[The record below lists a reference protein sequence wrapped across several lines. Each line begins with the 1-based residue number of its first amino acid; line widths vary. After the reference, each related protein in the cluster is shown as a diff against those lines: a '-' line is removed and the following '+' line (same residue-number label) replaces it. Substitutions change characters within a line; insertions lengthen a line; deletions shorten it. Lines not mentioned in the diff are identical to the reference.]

1 MGLVPPAAMVPP
13 AAAAALL
20 AAGAGDALATAAE
33 REGWLLW
40 MLRIPWKLLN
50 LLRCARRVVQILIV
64 VVPPLLQ
71 LPHLDL
77 GSERDGRLFIAT
89 LCDACERLG
98 VRTPPRP
105 EPSTPC

>member
-1 MGLVPPAAMVPP
+1 MVPP

-20 AAGAGDALATAAE
+20 AAGAGETVAAAAE

-40 MLRIPWKLLN
+40 TLRIPWKLLN

-98 VRTPPRP
+98 VSSPPCP
-105 EPSTPC
+105 EPSTPF